1 MSVRITY
8 VNGGMKNV
16 PMLSKVQHLELDV
29 AHTSLYLED
38 AAKLM
43 PQRPAPAPSS
53 ITVSLAIDES
63 PNELRSCRAKDM
75 DKADLRFWETTP
87 AMDKRTNLR

>member
-63 PNELRSCRAKDM
+63 PNELRSFD
-75 DKADLRFWETTP
+75 
-87 AMDKRTNLR
+87 RTNSASATEEGHTLLYAPEAVICM